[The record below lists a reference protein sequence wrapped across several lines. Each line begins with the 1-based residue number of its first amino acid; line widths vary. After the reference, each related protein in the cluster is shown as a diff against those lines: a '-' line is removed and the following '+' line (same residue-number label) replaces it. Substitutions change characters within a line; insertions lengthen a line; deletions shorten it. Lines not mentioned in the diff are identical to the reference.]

1 MGNASAGTDCVI
13 MLKDP
18 HPKDYLLETAPFSS
32 LPSTPISTS
41 AGALELITPKTEPGL
56 YSSACRVQRVSTQDT
71 FGPGG
76 NSLRFSIPTLKL
88 SNSSEPSTSRESK
101 GGKSY
106 PFGSMELV

>member
-1 MGNASAGTDCVI
+1 
-13 MLKDP
+13 MLLMF
-18 HPKDYLLETAPFSS
+18 HVNV
-32 LPSTPISTS
+32 
-41 AGALELITPKTEPGL
+41 
-56 YSSACRVQRVSTQDT
+56 SSALYFQDT